1 MALRWGNNLILMG
14 NARSLSYPCFFT
26 AGRLET
32 MRILSS
38 DVRPA
43 EAADA
48 EKIANVYWRAWQ
60 HAYAGILPHQALHEL
75 LSRRNIAWWK
85 RAIAGEETL
94 LVLEVQGKPVGYASV
109 GLNRVKALPHEGE
122 IYEIYLLPEYQGLGF
137 GRVLF
142 GEARRLLASLGCKGT
157 ICWSFDALDQAATFF
172 TALGGKPFAFAEEEH
187 GGKLFGKVSHVW
199 E

>member
-1 MALRWGNNLILMG
+1 
-14 NARSLSYPCFFT
+14 
-26 AGRLET
+26 

-48 EKIANVYWRAWQ
+48 EKIARVHWLAWQ
-60 HAYAGILPHQALHEL
+60 QVYAGILPHRALQDMI
-75 LSRRNIAWWK
+75 SGRNIAWWK
-85 RAIAGEETL
+85 NAIASEETL
-94 LVLEVQGKPVGYASV
+94 LVLEVQGQPVGYASV
-109 GLNRVKALPHEGE
+109 GLNRVKALPQEGE

-142 GEARRLLASLGCKGT
+142 AEARRLLASLGCKGT
-157 ICWSFDALDQAATFF
+157 ICWCFEALDHAGIFF

-187 GGKLFGKVSHVW
+187 GGKVLGKVSYIW